1 MIEVIKHIDD
11 QIDLISMK
19 NEQLEVVVSNYGCTI
34 IKVIMADKN
43 GHKDD
48 VVLGYDDFTQYQTLD
63 AYLGALVGRVANRIK
78 AGQFSLN
85 GQDYHLAVNN
95 GPNHLHGGIKGFSY
109 QVFDYTIEDEHTLKL
124 HYLSKDGEEGYPGD
138 LDLTVIYTLKD
149 DTLTAHYQATS
160 SADTLINITNHSYFN
175 LSGHKENIY
184 QHTLQIH
191 ASQFACVDSDGLT
204 TGELK
209 DVEGTP
215 FDFRQPALIGERVEQ
230 DDEQLKIGKGFD
242 HPFLFDTQSNQVILT
257 HEPTGR
263 QLIVSRTLPQAQ
275 IYTANYLDGRLG
287 KYGERY
293 YARDAVC
300 IETQN
305 MPDAIHLEEHP
316 TTLLKKGETYDE
328 ITSYQ
333 FKVIQ

>member
-109 QVFDYTIEDEHTLKL
+109 QVFNYTIEDEHTLKL

-263 QLIVSRTLPQAQ
+263 QLIVSTTLPQAQ